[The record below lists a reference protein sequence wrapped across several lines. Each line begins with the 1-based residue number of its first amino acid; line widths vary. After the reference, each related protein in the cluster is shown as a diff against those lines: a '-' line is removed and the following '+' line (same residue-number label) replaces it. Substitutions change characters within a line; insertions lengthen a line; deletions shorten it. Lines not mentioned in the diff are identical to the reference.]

1 MLLIVDNSLSPSNS
15 KEQAIM
21 PSLSSSISFSFSTW
35 CQDGSFR
42 KPFLGLSILDE
53 EPSLYFCC
61 CCLFFRAAPTAYG
74 SSRLGV
80 QSELQLP
87 SYTTATATQDLSQVC
102 NLHHSSQQH
111 HILNPLSEARG
122 PTRNLV
128 DPSPVHFHWA
138 TIGTPL
144 YFVNSLSLS
153 ALYSLLPCTINISLP
168 LSFIRLKILFPGA
181 IV

>member
-1 MLLIVDNSLSPSNS
+1 MALSGNPSWDSPFWMRSLL
-15 KEQAIM
+15 
-21 PSLSSSISFSFSTW
+21 STFVVVV
-35 CQDGSFR
+35 C
-42 KPFLGLSILDE
+42 FLELHLPHME
-53 EPSLYFCC
+53 VP
-61 CCLFFRAAPTAYG
+61 
-74 SSRLGV
+74 RLGV
-80 QSELQLP
+80 QSELHLP